1 MRPRVFRS
9 RVEAVAI
16 VTALYG
22 SVALGAQDASTDK
35 IDILDYVNPLIGTAN
50 GGALY
55 LPAVQPQR
63 RN

>member
-9 RVEAVAI
+9 RVEVVAI

-22 SVALGAQDASTDK
+22 SVALGAQDVFTDK

-50 GGALY
+50 GGAL
-55 LPAVQPQR
+55 
-63 RN
+63 